1 MHHVN
6 NLLLFFLQIKK
17 AETKEE
23 RKFENENQAA
33 AWSKRLKLA
42 KLNHPQGS
50 NSFHFQEL
58 FRWSGSLWGDLN
70 DILER
75 FLI

>member
-1 MHHVN
+1 MRHVN

-23 RKFENENQAA
+23 RKFENENQAT

-58 FRWSGSLWGDLN
+58 FR
-70 DILER
+70 
-75 FLI
+75 